1 MSEQHSAK
9 LDAWLDL
16 LADVVAER
24 LAQRDSA
31 TPTVPLVDAITERLE
46 QQPSFEPPA
55 ALAPP
60 ELVASPERETLEE
73 ETAPEEELED
83 ESSVVVPPLPYSNGL
98 VLRLAAVVCVIVVL
112 INIPL
117 NSQGIALARAV
128 PGVSSILI
136 RNGLLVQ
143 EEGSEEIWEYYQG
156 AFRHISSLDAF
167 HAHGYQWRNVHTV
180 APGFLENY
188 PKGKP
193 RHLLM
198 HCSQSP
204 HFYLI
209 ADGKKHWIS
218 SLEAFNSAGFEW
230 DDTVRINCDY
240 LRNLPDGESIPPGLP
255 FPEL

>member
-1 MSEQHSAK
+1 MRERQSAK
-9 LDAWLDL
+9 LDTWLDL

-31 TPTVPLVDAITERLE
+31 APTVPLVDGITERLE
-46 QQPSFEPPA
+46 QQPSSEPPV
-55 ALAPP
+55 ALVSL
-60 ELVASPERETLEE
+60 EHETSEE
-73 ETAPEEELED
+73 ETAPEEVSED
-83 ESSVVVPPLPYSNGL
+83 ESLVVVPPLPYSNGL